1 MTNTKKLLR
10 SNILS
15 LLGLEDIS
23 DKAKKDFA
31 ERTGRIL
38 QKRILLNILK
48 SFSSEDKKNE
58 FLKVVEND
66 KSEQIDQILEDSN
79 IDLDDI
85 TETEI
90 LQLKYDL
97 IS

>member
-48 SFSSEDKKNE
+48 SFSSEDKKNK
-58 FLKVVEND
+58 FLKAVEND
-66 KSEQIDQILEDSN
+66 KSEQIDQILEDSD